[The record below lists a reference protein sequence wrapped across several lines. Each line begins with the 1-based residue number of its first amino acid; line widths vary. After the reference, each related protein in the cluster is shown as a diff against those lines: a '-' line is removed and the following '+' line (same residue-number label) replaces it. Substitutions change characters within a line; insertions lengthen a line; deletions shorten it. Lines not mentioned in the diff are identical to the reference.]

1 MNFDTK
7 YIEKIK
13 GNYSYFRYIA
23 NIDIYKKRRIWERW
37 NLKNYQIVLLL
48 TSVHH
53 TMKIVKIF
61 NKDFNKECTNFFY
74 KYNGTAALFIDTNT
88 SYLYFDKVV
97 YETETRKFGYGYIR
111 KQNITYP
118 IYAKHLNHE
127 IKDTELNKLIN
138 SYKLMEEF
146 I

>member
-13 GNYSYFRYIA
+13 NNPFRHMIK
-23 NIDIYKKRRIWERW
+23 IHIYKKRKLWERW
-37 NLKNYQIVLLL
+37 NLKNYQIILLFD
-48 TSVHH
+48 SIYSM
-53 TMKIVKIF
+53 MKIVKIF
-61 NKDFNKECTNFFY
+61 NKQYINFEKECNEL
-74 KYNGTAALFIDTNT
+74 AVLFIDINNT
-88 SYLYFDKVV
+88 YLYFDKTI
-97 YETETRKFGYGYIR
+97 YEIEMLKFDIN
-111 KQNITYP
+111 KINYP
-118 IYAKHLNHE
+118 IYAKRLNYE